1 MTHCHHLPEALRPIR
16 CSFFGASVLMQAEGK
31 ILRATESNLARGA
44 PGRCRGVGGGA
55 CTFPR
60 SIKTISERKALIT
73 ALIVASRAAGTHR
86 WKTGRTPR
94 VNEPLEC
101 SICRDAVKRMTSM
114 FPRIVVVLIV
124 HDRVR
129 RRAYTPSHSI
139 HDLGHRQVYMSST
152 CIIALAY

>member
-1 MTHCHHLPEALRPIR
+1 MHVPPVNKDDL
-16 CSFFGASVLMQAEGK
+16 GAEGVDYCAH
-31 ILRATESNLARGA
+31 RCVARSRHA
-44 PGRCRGVGGGA
+44 QMED
-55 CTFPR
+55 R
-60 SIKTISERKALIT
+60 S
-73 ALIVASRAAGTHR
+73 
-86 WKTGRTPR
+86 TPR